1 MSGYLIQV
9 VVYCKSSFNI
19 YCQEN
24 ILGLVY
30 KSVMQRSDDDNSFS
44 DNAPML
50 KSHYEVLGSN
60 LKLFDVDEEDA
71 GMYVC
76 HANSTADPA
85 GKTAET
91 ELLVIGK
98 HGKPQKPGSSMYT
111 RSPMVCDGI

>member
-1 MSGYLIQV
+1 MI
-9 VVYCKSSFNI
+9 
-19 YCQEN
+19 
-24 ILGLVY
+24 
-30 KSVMQRSDDDNSFS
+30 QRSNNDNCFS
-44 DNAPML
+44 DNAPIL

-60 LKLFDVDEEDA
+60 LKLFDVDEQDA
-71 GMYVC
+71 GVYVC

-111 RSPMVCDGI
+111 RSPMVCGGI